1 MKSLNM
7 WNVAVVYTGSRTRK
21 FSKWKL
27 FVVFCVKKI
36 LIVSFEKRYN
46 CSALPDFQWFD
57 GLKLIDN
64 KEGGGVN

>member
-1 MKSLNM
+1 ME
-7 WNVAVVYTGSRTRK
+7 VVCGV
-21 FSKWKL
+21 L
-27 FVVFCVKKI
+27 CEKK

>member
-1 MKSLNM
+1 MEDVCGVFV
-7 WNVAVVYTGSRTRK
+7 WK
-21 FSKWKL
+21 FFECK
-27 FVVFCVKKI
+27 
-36 LIVSFEKRYN
+36 FEKRYN